1 MAKYTNRVTRKEE
14 TTLNEEIAA
23 IDAEIAATDA
33 ELNQNKTKGNLTGPS
48 TNGLV
53 CMADIKTEEVH
64 WLYQPYFPRGK
75 ITLCAAY
82 PGVGKTYL
90 LCYLAAC
97 VSTGRSFFNLCPFT
111 GTPGKV
117 IYFTA
122 EDGLG
127 DTISQRLKD
136 CLADQRNIYA
146 LECFKQPLLFN
157 SPKIESYIRQIYPDL
172 IVFDP
177 FQSFIGSNT
186 DMNSANKTREQLGY
200 IVNLAAKYNVA
211 VVIICHFNKN
221 SAGDAITRIL
231 GSTDIVGACRSYI
244 ALGNVPGDENE
255 GIKFMSHEK
264 SSLSAKG
271 KTILFRIK
279 PEHGGIVFEGETDL
293 TADDYATLSN
303 KKRNKIAPASE
314 GAKDFLVTNM
324 PERKRPASEL
334 KNLALANGISERTL
348 QRAAKDLGIICKRE
362 GYPSKT
368 IWYLPDTVLPST
380 GQNELR
386 GATGATGLK

>member
-1 MAKYTNRVTRKEE
+1 MSDHKIVSSEKE
-14 TTLNEEIAA
+14 TTDIDKATLLAELEAVNKELNAENAPEKISPPNSSTPLICMDDVPDEEI
-23 IDAEIAATDA
+23 
-33 ELNQNKTKGNLTGPS
+33 K
-48 TNGLV
+48 
-53 CMADIKTEEVH
+53 
-64 WLYQPYFPRGK
+64 WLFQPYFPRGK
-75 ITLCAAY
+75 LTLCAAY

-97 VSTGRSFFNLCPFT
+97 VSTGRSFFNLVPFNT
-111 GTPGKV
+111 TPEKV

-127 DTISQRLKD
+127 DTIKKR
-136 CLADQRNIYA
+136 LADCHANMKNIYA
-146 LECFKQPLLFN
+146 ADYFKNPLLFS
-157 SPKIESYIRQIYPDL
+157 SPEIESYIIQVHPKL

-177 FQSFIGSNT
+177 FQAFIGSGT
-186 DMNSANKTREQLGY
+186 DMNSANKTREQLGH
-200 IVNLAAKYNVA
+200 IVKLAAKYDIS

-221 SAGDAITRIL
+221 SSGDAITRIL

-244 ALGNVPGDENE
+244 ALGNVPGDDNE

-264 SSLSAKG
+264 SSLTAKG
-271 KTILFRIK
+271 KTILFRID

-293 TADDYATLSN
+293 TADDYAAINN
-303 KKRNKIAPASE
+303 KKRNRTAPIAD
-314 GAKDFLVTNM
+314 GAKEFLILNM

-334 KNLALANGISERTL
+334 KNLAQANSISERTL

-368 IWYLPDTVLPST
+368 IWYLPDTVTPNT
-380 GQNELR
+380 GQRNFL
-386 GATGATGLK
+386 GATDANGLN

>member
-1 MAKYTNRVTRKEE
+1 MSDHKITSSEKE
-14 TTLNEEIAA
+14 TTNIDKATLIAELEAINKELNAENAPEKISPSNSSTPLICMNDVPDEEI
-23 IDAEIAATDA
+23 
-33 ELNQNKTKGNLTGPS
+33 K
-48 TNGLV
+48 
-53 CMADIKTEEVH
+53 
-64 WLYQPYFPRGK
+64 WLFQPYFPRGK
-75 ITLCAAY
+75 LTLCAAY

-97 VSTGRSFFNLCPFT
+97 VSTGRSFFNLVPFNT
-111 GTPGKV
+111 TPGKV

-127 DTISQRLKD
+127 DTIKKR
-136 CLADQRNIYA
+136 LADCHANMKNIYA
-146 LECFKQPLLFN
+146 VEYFKNPLSFS
-157 SPKIESYIRQIYPDL
+157 SPDIEKYILQVHPDL

-177 FQSFIGSNT
+177 FQSFIGANT
-186 DMNSANKTREQLGY
+186 DMNSANKTREQLGH

-211 VVIICHFNKN
+211 IVIICHFNKN
-221 SAGDAITRIL
+221 SNGDAITRIL

-293 TADDYATLSN
+293 TADDYAALSN